1 MLRSYLFVMIAVV
14 IYAGNL
20 IVGKAINDLP
30 PITISFFR
38 TAIAF
43 LVVLPFAY
51 KQFKEHHDVLKS
63 NWKPL
68 LGIGI
73 TGIALFNVFV
83 YLSLNFTTTTNAG
96 IMEATT
102 PVFTIIL
109 GYIFLSERLKKM
121 QLFGVFISLIGAI
134 WVLTNGNLE
143 SLFSLNYN
151 IGDLFMI
158 VAVIIWSIFSI
169 LVKLHNHKYPVLGGL
184 LVMLGFGLV
193 ILIPLVIG
201 EWLVLG
207 FPSGL
212 ADFNLWLGL
221 IYLGIFPSFIALMLW
236 NKSVSDLGP
245 SLSSVFLNFLPFF
258 TAIGAIVFLD
268 ESLVMAQILGGLIV
282 IFGVLLVNID
292 FKKWFNRRNLKQEN
306 KSA

>member
-1 MLRSYLFVMIAVV
+1 
-14 IYAGNL
+14 
-20 IVGKAINDLP
+20 
-30 PITISFFR
+30 
-38 TAIAF
+38 
-43 LVVLPFAY
+43 
-51 KQFKEHHDVLKS
+51 
-63 NWKPL
+63 
-68 LGIGI
+68 
-73 TGIALFNVFV
+73 
-83 YLSLNFTTTTNAG
+83 
-96 IMEATT
+96 
-102 PVFTIIL
+102 
-109 GYIFLSERLKKM
+109 
-121 QLFGVFISLIGAI
+121 
-134 WVLTNGNLE
+134 
-143 SLFSLNYN
+143 
-151 IGDLFMI
+151 MI